1 MSADRTQQVGQGPGA
16 VHYCAWHPEIETGLS
31 CSHCGKSICTQ
42 CMVQAPVG
50 IRCRDCGK
58 PVANPTYEVRP
69 LYYLRGMTTAFM
81 MGIGGGVLWGVYN
94 YLIRYLFDGR
104 APDLLLALAAIVI
117 GLASG
122 EIVSRTVNRKRSI
135 LLSWAAG
142 ASVIISYA
150 IAVLLGPFFSIYTLF
165 ALAVGVYIAMLKLR

>member
-1 MSADRTQQVGQGPGA
+1 
-16 VHYCAWHPEIETGLS
+16 
-31 CSHCGKSICTQ
+31 
-42 CMVQAPVG
+42 
-50 IRCRDCGK
+50 
-58 PVANPTYEVRP
+58 
-69 LYYLRGMTTAFM
+69 M

-150 IAVLLGPFFSIYTLF
+150 IAVLLGPLF